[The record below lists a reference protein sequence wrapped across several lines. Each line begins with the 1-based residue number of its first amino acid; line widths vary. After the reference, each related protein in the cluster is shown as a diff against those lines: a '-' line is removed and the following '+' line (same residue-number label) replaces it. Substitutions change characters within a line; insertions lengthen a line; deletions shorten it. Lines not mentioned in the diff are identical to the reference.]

1 MPSTTIDRRGSPLL
15 EGTARFADGNTDL
28 RVEAGREPQ
37 VTASYPAAAVV
48 SQLPPGAMPAAAEA
62 SSDQPTPA
70 GSEAAANETSNAAP
84 DEFVSWAMASEYN
97 PEQPQSAQYVSRE
110 MTGHER
116 LDAYG
121 RWEKR
126 PDYGSVWFPTAVP
139 ADWAPYRFGHWA
151 SIAPW
156 GWTWIDNQPW
166 GFAPFHFGRW
176 VLIDERWAWVPGSR
190 VKHPVYAPALVAF
203 LENIEEDGAAAQ
215 GGGEPPVGWF
225 PLGAR
230 RSLCA
235 VV

>member
-1 MPSTTIDRRGSPLL
+1 
-15 EGTARFADGNTDL
+15 
-28 RVEAGREPQ
+28 
-37 VTASYPAAAVV
+37 
-48 SQLPPGAMPAAAEA
+48 
-62 SSDQPTPA
+62 
-70 GSEAAANETSNAAP
+70 
-84 DEFVSWAMASEYN
+84 MASEYN

-126 PDYGSVWFPTAVP
+126 PDYGPVWFPAAVP

-156 GWTWIDNQPW
+156 GWTWIDDQPW

-176 VLIDERWAWVPGSR
+176 VRIDERWAWVPGSR

-203 LENIEEDGAAAQ
+203 LENIEEDGAAGQ

-225 PLGAR
+225 PLAPGEAYAPWYDAGPEYVQSVNVVYPAQYRTLHGATVESDPQISGGR
-230 RSLCA
+230 ISPTA
-235 VV
+235 VLQRWCTATR